1 MRLVLATGNPGK
13 VAEIAAILDG
23 LDLAPRPP
31 GLGDPVED
39 GRTLLANARIKAA
52 AVVAATGEAA
62 LADDTG
68 LEVDALDGRP
78 GVTTARFAGEGA
90 TAADNIARL
99 LSELAEVPPAR
110 RTARWRTVALV
121 VRPDGSEVAAEGV
134 CEGTIG
140 VAPRGD
146 GGFGYDP
153 VFVPAGGDGRAFSEM
168 TVAEKNAISHRGRAF
183 RELAARLGTDGTGT
197 GTG

>member
-23 LDLAPRPP
+23 ADLVPRPAD
-31 GLGDPVED
+31 LGDPVED
-39 GRTLLANARIKAA
+39 GPTLLANARIKAA
-52 AVVAATGEAA
+52 AVVTATGEAA

-90 TAADNIARL
+90 TADDNIARL
-99 LSELAEVPPAR
+99 LAELAGVPPDR

-121 VRPDGSEVAAEGV
+121 LRPDGSEVVAEGV
-134 CEGTIG
+134 CEGTIS
-140 VAPRGD
+140 AARRSE

-153 VFVPAGGDGRAFSEM
+153 VFVPADGDGRAFSEM
-168 TVAEKNAISHRGRAF
+168 TVAEKNAISHRGKAF
-183 RELAARLGTDGTGT
+183 RQLDSVLGTSGPGSR
-197 GTG
+197 